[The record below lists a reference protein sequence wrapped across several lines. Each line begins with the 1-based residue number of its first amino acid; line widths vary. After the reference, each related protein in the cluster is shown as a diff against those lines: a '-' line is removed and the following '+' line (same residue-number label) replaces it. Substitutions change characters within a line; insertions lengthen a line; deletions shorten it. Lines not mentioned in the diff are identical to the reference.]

1 MALKS
6 TPTKVGMN
14 FLQGACFNL
23 AFVVCRQALEGW
35 GYWRGEGDDDE
46 DPRHRSSR

>member
-6 TPTKVGMN
+6 TPIKVGMN

-23 AFVVCRQALEGW
+23 AFVVCRQVLETG
-35 GYWRGEGDDDE
+35 GYFDGDDE
-46 DPRHRSSR
+46 DSQRRSSS